1 MISIWINIA
10 LQSECKSLQRRL
22 EETNTE
28 LLQIRAQHN
37 ESQKSFETERT
48 AWINDKKTLEDTI
61 VDMST
66 SEKHTESDRSSWEE
80 GVRTLEERAKVIQ
93 NMSILTFQLICV
105 NQAAEGRYS
114 NEVIAHAESIKTI
127 EILRIDLATSQAASR
142 DSLTASETAQAKLL
156 SSETSWKQQKEAL
169 DKEVVDLNAR

>member
-1 MISIWINIA
+1 M
-10 LQSECKSLQRRL
+10 QGRL
-22 EETNTE
+22 EETNAE

-37 ESQKSFETERT
+37 ETLKSFETERA

-66 SEKHTESDRSSWEE
+66 SEKHSESDRSSWEE
-80 GVRTLEERAKVIQ
+80 GMRTLEERAKVIQ
-93 NMSILTFQLICV
+93 DILSIKSCQLICV

-114 NEVIAHAESIKTI
+114 NEVVAHAESIKTI
-127 EILRIDLATSQAASR
+127 EVLRIDLATSQAASR
-142 DSLTASETAQAKLL
+142 ESLTASETAQAKLL
-156 SSETSWKQQKEAL
+156 ASETSWKQQKEAL

>member
-1 MISIWINIA
+1 M
-10 LQSECKSLQRRL
+10 
-22 EETNTE
+22 EETNAE

-37 ESQKSFETERT
+37 ETLKSFETERT

-66 SEKHTESDRSSWEE
+66 SEKHSESDRSSWEE
-80 GVRTLEERAKVIQ
+80 GMRTLEERAKVIQ
-93 NMSILTFQLICV
+93 DILSIKSCQLICV

-114 NEVIAHAESIKTI
+114 NEVVAHAESIKTI
-127 EILRIDLATSQAASR
+127 EVLRIDLATSQAASR
-142 DSLTASETAQAKLL
+142 ESLTASETAQAKLL
-156 SSETSWKQQKEAL
+156 ASETSWKQQKEAL

>member
-1 MISIWINIA
+1 M
-10 LQSECKSLQRRL
+10 QGRL
-22 EETNTE
+22 EETNAE

-37 ESQKSFETERT
+37 ETLKSFETERT

-66 SEKHTESDRSSWEE
+66 SEKHSESDRSSWEE
-80 GVRTLEERAKVIQ
+80 GMRTLEERAKVIQ
-93 NMSILTFQLICV
+93 DILSIKGCQLICV

-114 NEVIAHAESIKTI
+114 NEVVAHAESIKTI
-127 EILRIDLATSQAASR
+127 EVLRIDLATSQAASR
-142 DSLTASETAQAKLL
+142 ESLTASETAQAKLL
-156 SSETSWKQQKEAL
+156 ASETSWKQQKEAL

>member
-1 MISIWINIA
+1 V
-10 LQSECKSLQRRL
+10 QSECKSLQGRL
-22 EETNTE
+22 EEANGE

-37 ESQKSFETERT
+37 ETLKSFETERT

-66 SEKHTESDRSSWEE
+66 SEKHSESDRSSWEE
-80 GVRTLEERAKVIQ
+80 GMRALEERAKVIR
-93 NMSILTFQLICV
+93 NISSIKIFNSYVKT
-105 NQAAEGRYS
+105 QAAEGRYS
-114 NEVIAHAESIKTI
+114 NEVVAHAESIKTI
-127 EILRIDLATSQAASR
+127 EVLRIDLATSQAASR

>member
-1 MISIWINIA
+1 M
-10 LQSECKSLQRRL
+10 QGRL
-22 EETNTE
+22 EETNAE

-37 ESQKSFETERT
+37 ETLKSFETERT

-66 SEKHTESDRSSWEE
+66 SEKHSESDRSSWEE
-80 GVRTLEERAKVIQ
+80 GMRTLEERAKVIQ
-93 NMSILTFQLICV
+93 DILSIKSCQLICV

-114 NEVIAHAESIKTI
+114 NEVVAHAESIKTI
-127 EILRIDLATSQAASR
+127 EVLRIDLATSQAASR
-142 DSLTASETAQAKLL
+142 ESLTASETAQAKLL
-156 SSETSWKQQKEAL
+156 ASETSWKQQKEAL